1 MRPFADDSILAAGFD
16 YWLGLPR
23 QDGFPDRGEVDPSL
37 MQKPILPHVAL
48 LEVLDGGADAR
59 YRLAGQEFN
68 ENFGVN
74 LKGKK
79 TTDLTE
85 GEYQGYI
92 LGHLRSLVDK
102 RQPLYSE
109 SAFRWD
115 RGGRLRTRRI
125 MMPLSHG
132 QPGVVAM
139 VFKLQTWPREKIQG
153 RPFCEVI
160 SDCTEVS
167 NSTPQIVRAETG

>member
-1 MRPFADDSILAAGFD
+1 MHAFADDAILAAGFD
-16 YWLGLPR
+16 YWLNLPR
-23 QDGFPDRGEVDPSL
+23 PAGCPDRADADPSL
-37 MQKPILPHVAL
+37 MPKAILPYVAL

-85 GEYQGYI
+85 GAYQDYI
-92 LGHLRSLVDK
+92 LGHLWTLVEK

-115 RGGRLRTRRI
+115 RGGRLRTRRL

-132 QPGVVAM
+132 EPGVVAM
-139 VFKLQTWPREKIQG
+139 VFKLQTWPREKMHG

-160 SDCTEVS
+160 PDCTEVS
-167 NSTPQIVRAETG
+167 NCAPRIVRADTG